1 LRDTLY
7 SEFDAVKEAVDE
19 LDYIENELNALNLAA
34 GMDLDM
40 AEAILRVEYG
50 SKVNE
55 MTSKELKRDIMVFAK
70 RNPSLLIELANDE
83 NVQIRNFGIR
93 AVEAGVLKLG
103 DDQRTF
109 NWASNGRKVM
119 TVPFDE
125 NPYSALAAF
134 FKTDDGIEIYQNI
147 EKRLK

>member
-1 LRDTLY
+1 MI
-7 SEFDAVKEAVDE
+7 VK
-19 LDYIENELNALNLAA
+19 
-34 GMDLDM
+34 
-40 AEAILRVEYG
+40 
-50 SKVNE
+50 
-55 MTSKELKRDIMVFAK
+55 
-70 RNPSLLIELANDE
+70 
-83 NVQIRNFGIR
+83 NFGIK
-93 AVEAGVLKLG
+93 AVEAGIIKLA

>member
-1 LRDTLY
+1 
-7 SEFDAVKEAVDE
+7 
-19 LDYIENELNALNLAA
+19 
-34 GMDLDM
+34 
-40 AEAILRVEYG
+40 
-50 SKVNE
+50 
-55 MTSKELKRDIMVFAK
+55 MVFAK

-93 AVEAGVLKLG
+93 AVEAGILKLG